1 MSYRYQNGDRPL
13 DGYTIQYALG
23 RGGFGEVYFAVSDSG
38 REVALKAV
46 QNYEEVELRGIGHC
60 MNLKSPHL
68 VMIFDVKHAPDG
80 TPFVIMEYVSGP
92 SLRDILDEA
101 PNGLD
106 IDQVRFFIREL
117 CKGLSYLHEAG
128 VVHRDLKPHNVF
140 FEDGIVKI
148 GDYSLSKVITN
159 SHRSGNTMTVGS
171 VHYMAPEI
179 SMGRYDKTVD
189 IYALGCMLFEMLTG
203 KPPHVGESMG
213 EVLMKHLSQE
223 PDIGVL
229 SEPFAAAV
237 AKAMQRE
244 PADRFANAHEF
255 AMAVQ
260 EANTPS
266 LTDTFHPATLSMAGQ
281 RARSTRQEADSKKQ
295 AAPKTFNQS
304 PPPIPFDQN
313 PQRQTPQRPAA
324 VLDHSPLRVTDS
336 TAPTMGGD
344 TDDLPQDRFRH
355 NNLPHDASNTAPEA
369 ELRSVNFIQTIGLHF
384 TPSFRKRS
392 APDELSLGWKLIL
405 LICLAIFGTIALGGM
420 TPTASYSGIV
430 LRGWLIIMAGGI
442 GSILSLSDPIRK
454 SGYFWGR
461 LSRLVFAIAGGCA
474 GAVLADLGAFARGI
488 EGEVTFAFI
497 IGAGVPDWRCF
508 IAPDRIR
515 RVVIPATLFAGA
527 CTSICLIPVD
537 GRLDIA
543 AAAGGTIMM
552 FALAM
557 QIAAPFCKS
566 STKGQQPAYDSAQV
580 AKPKLA
586 LDKTSILLEAVFL
599 AAGVVVTGFLMEGD
613 DELLAAAI
621 PFGLA
626 GFYVL
631 YLRLQRRVQPDG
643 QVPKI
648 GATVLL
654 DLLTVASA
662 GIFLAFVSQFDSE
675 LLPGVAI
682 FGSFA
687 VWLGRIRYFKHQ
699 HVSKQRSRN
708 FRTDKVTA
716 FVELVGLLAVSMAL
730 SLSPWFDRYNEYIVG
745 ALAAI
750 AVAILAFRIRMSR
763 NLFYS
768 TSGQEND

>member
-68 VMIFDVKHAPDG
+68 VMIFDVKHAPNG
-80 TPFVIMEYVSGP
+80 TPWVIMEYVSGP

-106 IDQVRFFIREL
+106 IDQVRFFMREL

-223 PDIGVL
+223 PDTAVL

-237 AKAMQRE
+237 SKAMQRE
-244 PADRFANAHEF
+244 PSDRFSNAHEF
-255 AMAVQ
+255 AMAIQ
-260 EANTPS
+260 EANAPS
-266 LTDTFHPATLSMAGQ
+266 VTDTFHPVTLSMAGQ
-281 RARSTRQEADSKKQ
+281 RARTTRQQADIKKQ
-295 AAPKTFNQS
+295 AAPKNFNQV
-304 PPPIPFDQN
+304 PPPIPPGQI
-313 PQRQTPQRPAA
+313 PPGPAA
-324 VLDHSPLRVTDS
+324 VLDRPQPDRVTDS
-336 TAPTMGGD
+336 TAPTMHGD
-344 TDDLPQDRFRH
+344 TGDLPY
-355 NNLPHDASNTAPEA
+355 N
-369 ELRSVNFIQTIGLHF
+369 QTRPQLETRPRKVSFGQKIGLHY
-384 TPSFRKRS
+384 TPSLRRTS
-392 APDELSLGWKLIL
+392 APDELTFGWKLVL
-405 LICLAIFGTIALGGM
+405 LVCLAVMGTFQLAQMSPQSTFGGG
-420 TPTASYSGIV
+420 I
-430 LRGWLIIMAGGI
+430 LRGWFIVVAGGI
-442 GSILSLSDPIRK
+442 GAILSLSDPIKK
-454 SGYFWGR
+454 SGPFW
-461 LSRLVFAIAGGCA
+461 AILIRIVYMLLGVAA
-474 GAVLADLGAFARGI
+474 GAALAEQRAFGPGLD
-488 EGEVTFAFI
+488 GELVFAFI
-497 IGAGVPDWRCF
+497 IGFCLPDWRCF
-508 IAPDRIR
+508 IASDRPKR
-515 RVVIPATLFAGA
+515 FVVPATLFAGA
-527 CTSICLIPVD
+527 CTSICMIPSD
-537 GRLDIA
+537 GRLDVA
-543 AAAGGTIMM
+543 AAAGGTVMA

-557 QIAAPFCKS
+557 QIGAPFRKS
-566 STKGQQPAYDSAQV
+566 YAEGYQPADDKVQLI
-580 AKPKLA
+580 KPKLT
-586 LDKTSILLEAVFL
+586 LDKTSILLEAIFL
-599 AAGVVVTGFLMEGD
+599 AAAVTVASFIIEGH
-613 DELLAAAI
+613 DEFLAAAI
-621 PFGLA
+621 PIGFGGLYA
-626 GFYVL
+626 L

-643 QVPKI
+643 RVRQI

-662 GIFLAFVSQFDSE
+662 GMFLAFVSQFDDD
-675 LLPGVAI
+675 LLPGIVI
-682 FGSFA
+682 FGSLAIWF
-687 VWLGRIRYFKHQ
+687 GRIRYLKHQ
-699 HVSKQRSRN
+699 QVRKQRLGN
-708 FRTDKVTA
+708 FRTDKLTA
-716 FVELVGLLAVSMAL
+716 FSELVGLLAISIAL
-730 SLSPWFDRYNEYIVG
+730 SLVPWFGRYEEYIIG
-745 ALAAI
+745 ALAAT

-763 NLFYS
+763 NLFRS
-768 TSGQEND
+768 TSGQEKKS

>member
-80 TPFVIMEYVSGP
+80 TPWVIMEYVSGP

-106 IDQVRFFIREL
+106 IDQVRFFMREL

-189 IYALGCMLFEMLTG
+189 IYALGCMLFEMITG

-213 EVLMKHLSQE
+213 EVLMKHLSQA
-223 PDIGVL
+223 PNIAVL

-237 AKAMQRE
+237 SKAMQRE
-244 PADRFANAHEF
+244 PSERFTNAHEF
-255 AMAVQ
+255 ALAIQ

-266 LTDTFHPATLSMAGQ
+266 LTDTFHPATLSLAGQ
-281 RARSTRQEADSKKQ
+281 RARTTRQQADAIKQ
-295 AAPKTFNQS
+295 AASPKFNQS
-304 PPPIPFDQN
+304 PSPIPPSQN
-313 PQRQTPQRPAA
+313 PVGSAA
-324 VLDHSPLRVTDS
+324 VVDRSPPFAVTDS
-336 TAPTMGGD
+336 TSPTMRGD
-344 TDDLPQDRFRH
+344 TEDVPH
-355 NNLPHDASNTAPEA
+355 NRPAPER
-369 ELRSVNFIQTIGLHF
+369 ETKLRDVSFAQKIGLRF
-384 TPSFRKRS
+384 TPSQRKTA
-392 APDELSLGWKLIL
+392 APDQLSLGWKLIML
-405 LICLAIFGTIALGGM
+405 VALANLGTLALAQL
-420 TPTASYSGIV
+420 TYSGSYTAIT
-430 LRGWLIIMAGGI
+430 LRGWLIVVAGGV
-442 GSILSLSDPIRK
+442 GAILSVSDPIRK

-461 LSRLVFAIAGGCA
+461 LSRLVFAMIGGAA
-474 GAVLADLGAFARGI
+474 GASLAELGAIVRGL
-488 EGEVTFAFI
+488 EGELLLAFV
-497 IGAGVPDWRCF
+497 IGSCLPDWRCF
-508 IAPDRIR
+508 IAPDRPR
-515 RVVIPATLFAGA
+515 RFVVPATLFAGA
-527 CTSICLIPVD
+527 CTTVCMIISD

-543 AAAGGTIMM
+543 AAAGGTVMM

-557 QIAAPFCKS
+557 QITAPFRKS
-566 STKGQQPAYDSAQV
+566 YAADQQPAESQIAHQ
-580 AKPKLA
+580 KPKLS
-586 LDKTSILLEAVFL
+586 LDRTSILLEAVFL
-599 AAGVVVTGFLMEGD
+599 AAAVITTACIIEGD
-613 DELLAAAI
+613 DEMIAAAI
-621 PFGLA
+621 PVGL
-626 GFYVL
+626 GGLYVL

-643 QVPKI
+643 QVRKI
-648 GATVLL
+648 GSTVLL
-654 DLLTVASA
+654 DLLTLASA
-662 GIFLAFVSQFDSE
+662 GICLAFVSQFDDD
-675 LLPGVAI
+675 LLPGITI
-682 FGSFA
+682 FGSLAIWF
-687 VWLGRIRYFKHQ
+687 GRIRYLKHQ
-699 HVSKQRSRN
+699 RLQKRDVGN

-716 FVELVGLLAVSMAL
+716 FFELVGLLAIGIAL
-730 SLSPWFDRYNEYIVG
+730 SLAPWFSRYDEYIVG
-745 ALAAI
+745 ALAAS
-750 AVAILAFRIRMSR
+750 AVAIVAFRIRMSR
-763 NLFYS
+763 NLFRS
-768 TSGQEND
+768 TSDLEKKA